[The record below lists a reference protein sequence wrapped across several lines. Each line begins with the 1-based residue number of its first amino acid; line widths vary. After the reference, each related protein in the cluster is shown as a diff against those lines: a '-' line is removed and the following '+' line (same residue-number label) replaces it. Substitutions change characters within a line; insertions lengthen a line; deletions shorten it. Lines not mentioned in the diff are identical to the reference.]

1 MSSIRDLNLLDGLLL
16 MCEFYQQQHKED
28 PHDPELKDALA
39 CILDC
44 ERRQM
49 ELEYSG

>member
-1 MSSIRDLNLLDGLLL
+1 MSSISELNLLDGLLL
-16 MCEFYQQQHKED
+16 MCQFYQQQHTED
-28 PHDPELKDALA
+28 PNDPALKDALA

-49 ELEYSG
+49 ELQYRG